1 MSPWWRERLVVR
13 VNARE
18 LRVARWSRGPRRVC
32 KASTLVPVAPT
43 SAAEPWRAA
52 IDALALLLQDKRW
65 RTGHVAVE
73 VSSPLS
79 RWLLLPASTEL
90 ATDEEWK
97 AYAQMEFAAV
107 HGERARDWELRLGE
121 QTPRAAVPASAIDR
135 ALLLAVQA
143 ACSQSGQKLDSVEPT
158 FSALFDGHR
167 TALRTPVAALAH
179 LEAGRLMLAVLAQD
193 RWHALADT
201 RISSGTVAAL
211 EAELIQADALGGLP
225 PGPRR
230 LHVIDE
236 SGEERLP
243 PKIGDWDV
251 VTRLERPAGQVQPV
265 GSAAFAMRSGG

>member
-32 KASTLVPVAPT
+32 KASTLVPVTPT
-43 SAAEPWRAA
+43 AAAEPWRAA
-52 IDALALLLQDKRW
+52 IDALAMLLQDKRW

-79 RWLLLPASTEL
+79 RWLLLPASAEL
-90 ATDEEWK
+90 ATDDEWK

-107 HGERARDWELRLGE
+107 HGDRARDWELRLGE
-121 QTPRAAVPASAIDR
+121 QMPRAAVPVSAIDR

-143 ACSQSGQKLDSVEPT
+143 ACSQAGQKLDAVEPT
-158 FSALFDGHR
+158 FAALFDSHR
-167 TALRTPVAALAH
+167 VALRTPVAALAH
-179 LEAGRLMLAVLAQD
+179 LEAGRLTLAVLARD
-193 RWHALADT
+193 RWHTLADT
-201 RISSGTVAAL
+201 RISGGAVAAL
-211 EAELIQADALGGLP
+211 EAELVQADTLGGLP
-225 PGPRR
+225 AGPRR

-265 GSAAFAMRSGG
+265 GTAAFAMRSGG